1 MKTGKNVIQ
10 RIREEE
16 EDFYSD
22 DDLFSISSW
31 GADLSFRELI
41 DRFNEGGLVKPEL
54 QRKYVWDKS
63 EASRF
68 IDSLLLGLPVPSIFL
83 AKTKDEQMLIVDG
96 YQRIMTVYDF
106 VRGIFSSDDKVFKLT
121 RSDKINARWRGKAFA
136 ELSETEQRKIKN
148 TTIHAIIFV
157 QEQPAGTNTSLFQV
171 FERINTSGSSLLSQE
186 IRNCVSQG
194 KLNNLLFELNKLPEW
209 RTLFGLAVEDVRMR
223 DLEFILRFFSL
234 SSSSFKQET
243 KEGISLKRFLNV
255 YMNEN
260 RDPTDAELAA
270 YRKRFTD
277 TVLFLHDHFGGAAF
291 HNISSTHPDR
301 LVTKFNPTIF
311 DSLMI
316 AADFALAQGDT
327 PLLANAEEKRRQLLT
342 DPGYRLSISKETMRT
357 ASIRTRI
364 SKAAKILFDL
374 DYA

>member
-194 KLNNLLFELNKLPEW
+194 KINNLLFELNKLHEW

-327 PLLANAEEKRRQLLT
+327 PLLANAEEKRRQLLA

>member
-327 PLLANAEEKRRQLLT
+327 PLLANAEEKRRQLLA

>member
-121 RSDKINARWRGKAFA
+121 RSDTINARWRGKAFA

>member
-1 MKTGKNVIQ
+1 MIFFQ
-10 RIREEE
+10 
-16 EDFYSD
+16 SH
-22 DDLFSISSW
+22 
-31 GADLSFRELI
+31 
-41 DRFNEGGLVKPEL
+41 
-54 QRKYVWDKS
+54 RKYVWDKS